1 LSRILLI
8 LILMSGSAAFA
19 EDLPVPPL
27 PPDNPPL
34 DQSAPVP
41 NRDAR
46 VPFVAGSDRAEV
58 NIKFYRADPPDPSL
72 GFAPGSRFQST
83 EDRKPIQTPG
93 FLISVPMQ

>member
-1 LSRILLI
+1 MIRALLV

-34 DQSAPVP
+34 DQNAPVP
-41 NRDAR
+41 NLDAR
-46 VPFVAGSDRAEV
+46 APFVANQEQVKV
-58 NIKFYRADPPDPSL
+58 NVKFYHADTPDSSL
-72 GFAPGSRFQST
+72 GFAPGSRIQLP

-93 FLISVPMQ
+93 FMVSVPMQ

>member
-1 LSRILLI
+1 MSRILLI

-41 NRDAR
+41 NPDAR
-46 VPFVAGSDRAEV
+46 APLIANSEHVKV
-58 NIKFYRADPPDPSL
+58 NVKFYHADTPDSSL
-72 GFAPGSRFQST
+72 GFAPGSRIQLP

>member
-1 LSRILLI
+1 LSRILVI

-34 DQSAPVP
+34 DQSAPIP

-46 VPFVAGSDRAEV
+46 VPFNADSERARV
-58 NIKFYRADPPDPSL
+58 DVKFYRAAPPETSL

-93 FLISVPMQ
+93 FLVSVPMQ